1 MPTSPGAS
9 WGLAPKTA
17 VIVGEPGRYG
27 WSRLLRRG
35 TDCIIARWEEGDSIS
50 CSELGSYIDE
60 LVKGGVMTGAQ
71 REEFY
76 GSIRKLDER
85 RGGAGDLR
93 SIRTFGKALSMRVV
107 LRGREAPLPRGRR
120 PGTPPIRSY
129 PDSRVVAQSPVHPS
143 RA

>member
-1 MPTSPGAS
+1 MEQAPPAGHRLHHSP
-9 WGLAPKTA
+9 
-17 VIVGEPGRYG
+17 
-27 WSRLLRRG
+27 
-35 TDCIIARWEEGDSIS
+35 WEGGDRIS
-50 CSELGSYIDE
+50 YSELGSYMDE
-60 LVKGGVMTGAQ
+60 LVKGGVITGAQ

-93 SIRTFGKALSMRVV
+93 TIRALGKALSMRVV
-107 LRGREAPLPRGRR
+107 LRGREAPLSCGWR